1 MIIALCNQ
9 KGGVSKTTST
19 LCLGGLLAESSQVL
33 LVDLDPQGNLT
44 TGLGIEV
51 EEDQLT
57 TYEVITEQY
66 SVHEA
71 ISKTKFNKLEIL
83 PADIMLAKGETE
95 ILGTVGNFYLLKEQ
109 LEPIVAEYDHI
120 LIDCPP
126 SLGLLTLNALAV
138 AEQVLIPV
146 QCQFFA
152 LKGLAALL
160 DTIES
165 VKKRLNPDLQIL
177 GILPTMFEQTVM
189 SRDVIASLE
198 KRFDQSMVFSAVPKS
213 IRFAEANLA
222 GEPIHI
228 YANEGKLIYPYQQII
243 ETMESK

>member
-19 LCLGGLLAESSQVL
+19 LCLGGLLAESSPVL
-33 LVDLDPQGNLT
+33 LIDLDPQGNLT
-44 TGLGIEV
+44 TGLGVIV
-51 EEDQLT
+51 EDDQLT
-57 TYEVITEQY
+57 SYDVITEQC
-66 SVHEA
+66 SITEA
-71 ISKTKFNKLEIL
+71 IVNTNFENLDIL

-109 LEPIVAEYDHI
+109 LEPVVEKYDQI

-126 SLGLLTLNALAV
+126 SLGLLTLNALAT
-138 AEQVLIPV
+138 ANQILIPV

-165 VKKRLNPDLQIL
+165 VKKRLNPDIEIL

-189 SRDVIASLE
+189 SRDVITSLE
-198 KRFDQSMVFSAVPKS
+198 KRFDQSMVFPAVPKS

-228 YANEGKLIYPYQQII
+228 YANERKLIYPYQQII
-243 ETMESK
+243 KAMENK

>member
-19 LCLGGLLAESSQVL
+19 LCLGGLLADSSRVL

-57 TYEVITEQY
+57 TYEVITEQC
-66 SVHEA
+66 STTEA
-71 ISKTKFNKLEIL
+71 VAKTKFNNLDIL

-165 VKKRLNPDLQIL
+165 VKKRLNPHIQIL
-177 GILPTMFEQTVM
+177 GILPTMFEKTVM

-198 KRFDQSMVFSAVPKS
+198 KRFDQSMIFPAVPKS

-228 YANEGKLIYPYQQII
+228 YASERKLIYPYKQII
-243 ETMESK
+243 EAIESK